1 MRGMFA
7 LAMAMVL
14 SGSAAE
20 AAPMG
25 SKFKVGSWSGG
36 AYSDDSARRFSHCAI
51 SAPYDHGVAL
61 VFMVNRDYQWAVAFG
76 SSRFNLRVG
85 QNHRLMISLDNGDA
99 HEVQA
104 YGIRRDLGRVNLAPN
119 GELFKKFMRAGTM
132 RLTAND
138 DVYDFTLQDTARALP
153 ELLKC
158 VRERLNPTPLQAQGA
173 AQSRTASIAGDSQV
187 DLRAEVTSLAANLL
201 SEAGVRGFRFDPPSQ
216 GRSKSDVS
224 WTAPGMSGAL
234 LVLLDPA
241 IKRPSDATP
250 RLIALAAERCKGKF
264 ASGAMPEES
273 GAARVF
279 SSCQTGTAEPTMG
292 FYLTI
297 PRAAGGHYVLLTF
310 PQTASASLAPA
321 SPQEPDKD
329 VRAAAY
335 RVLK

>member
-1 MRGMFA
+1 MRVGGIGA
-7 LAMAMVL
+7 LAIIAL
-14 SGSAAE
+14 IGSAQ

-25 SKFKVGSWSGG
+25 NKFKVGSWSGG
-36 AYSDDSARRFSHCAI
+36 AYSDDATRRFSHCAI
-51 SAPYDHGVAL
+51 SAPYDHGVML
-61 VFMVNRDYQWAVAFG
+61 FFLVNREYQWAVAF
-76 SSRFNLRVG
+76 SSPRFSLRVG
-85 QNHRLMISLDNGDA
+85 QNHRVMISLDNGDA
-99 HEVQA
+99 DEVQLF
-104 YGIRRDLGRVNLAPN
+104 GIKRDLARVNLAPN
-119 GELFKKFMRAGTM
+119 SALFKKFMRAGTM

-138 DVYDFTLQDTARALP
+138 SVYDFILHDTSRALP

-158 VRERLNPTPLQAQGA
+158 VRDRLNPSPLQAQGA
-173 AQSRTASIAGDSQV
+173 AQSRTASITGDSQV

-216 GRSKSDVS
+216 GRSKTDVS

-241 IKRPSDATP
+241 VRRPSDATP

-264 ASGAMPEES
+264 ASGAMPEEN
-273 GAARVF
+273 GVARTF
-279 SSCQTGTAEPTMG
+279 SSCQVGTAEPTMG
-292 FYLTI
+292 FYLTM

-310 PQTASASLAPA
+310 PQNGSASLAPA

-329 VRAAAY
+329 IRAAAY